1 MGKSL
6 FSALSIV
13 SSLGKRGE
21 DFSNL
26 KPVEIEENN
35 VFIIEGKFENINN
48 MDGLLAETNGLYY
61 FYSFNFAE
69 DYKILKDGKN
79 ITFADLKYGDRLSV
93 SYDGEVNLTYPPQLN
108 NVNLIKVVTE
118 KN

>member
-21 DFSNL
+21 DFANIR
-26 KPVEIEENN
+26 PIEIEQNN
-35 VFIIEGKFENINN
+35 AFVIEGTFENINN
-48 MDGLLAETNGLYY
+48 IDGLLAETNGLYY

-79 ITFADLKYGDRLSV
+79 ITFNDLSYGDKLTV
-93 SYDGEVNLTYPPQLN
+93 TYDGEINLTYPPQLN
-108 NVNLIKVVTE
+108 NVNLIKVITD